1 LKNFG
6 THKLYI
12 MKTTEKKSTGKV
24 GGVKVGLNGS
34 LPVQTV
40 PSTKGVMP
48 GLNGKV
54 SVQTNPGGWAGGRGN
69 TAPKTA
75 EPSK

>member
-1 LKNFG
+1 
-6 THKLYI
+6 
-12 MKTTEKKSTGKV
+12 MKTTAKKSTGKT
-24 GGVKVGLNGS
+24 GGVMVGLNGS
-34 LPVQTV
+34 LPVQKV
-40 PSTKGVMP
+40 PGSKGVMP

>member
-12 MKTTEKKSTGKV
+12 MKTTAKKSTGKV

-75 EPSK
+75 EPNN